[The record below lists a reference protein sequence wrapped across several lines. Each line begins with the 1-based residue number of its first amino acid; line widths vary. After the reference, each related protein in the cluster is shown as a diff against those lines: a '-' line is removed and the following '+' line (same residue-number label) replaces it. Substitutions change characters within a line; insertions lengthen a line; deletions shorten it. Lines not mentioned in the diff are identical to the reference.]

1 MESQIHEQ
9 TEELQTLEKAAEEA
23 AEPEQIDEKAEQCR
37 IESTPKAE
45 PEDKIWLLCALIAV
59 LVLGGAIL
67 FLQWQPKMFHPA
79 LALKIHRYLLG
90 GLAISALLGVMRLV
104 EVYAIGRL
112 RNQVSRFN
120 LKRVLRLLTALVA
133 VFIAI
138 SVLFVNWYAAVVSLG
153 LISLILGLRS
163 EEHTSELQSH

>member
-1 MESQIHEQ
+1 MGFLTQSPSSWKTPLRSLLALSTIIQRMESQIHEQ

-37 IESTPKAE
+37 IESTPRAE

-67 FLQWQPKMFHPA
+67 FLQWQPKLFHPA

-104 EVYAIGRL
+104 EV
-112 RNQVSRFN
+112 
-120 LKRVLRLLTALVA
+120 
-133 VFIAI
+133 
-138 SVLFVNWYAAVVSLG
+138 
-153 LISLILGLRS
+153 
-163 EEHTSELQSH
+163 